1 MKILKKKVSIITS
14 IFGEFDEVPPL
25 PFGFDEAILVSDK
38 SIKSEW
44 TNVNLDLGSL
54 TPRLCAKIPKFRP
67 DLFTNSA
74 INVWIDASVRDPE
87 NWLHKACAHKIRT
100 REMVLFKHPE
110 RTNVF
115 EETSYSK
122 NLKKY
127 KNFQLDEQVNSYQKL
142 SSFDGKNLYAGG
154 VIVRRNTS
162 KLENFGNE
170 WFMEN
175 VVHSPQDQL
184 SLPHLIKKY
193 KINLAIF
200 EENLFSGPLKHVK
213 HRINDY

>member
-1 MKILKKKVSIITS
+1 MKFLKKKISILTS
-14 IFGEFDEVPPL
+14 IFGEFDEVPPV

-44 TNVNLDLGSL
+44 TNINLDLDSL
-54 TPRLCAKIPKFRP
+54 PPRLCAKIPKSRP
-67 DLFTNSA
+67 DLFTNSE
-74 INVWIDASVRDPE
+74 INVWIDACVRDPE
-87 NWLHKACAHKIRT
+87 NWLHQASVSKIRN

-110 RTNVF
+110 RTNIF
-115 EETSYSK
+115 EESYYSK

-127 KNFQLDEQVNSYQKL
+127 KNFQLDKQLNAYQKL
-142 SSFDGKNLYAGG
+142 SSFDGNNLYAGG

-162 KLENFGNE
+162 KLKYFGNE

-175 VVHSPQDQL
+175 VFHSPQDQL

-200 EENLFSGPLKHVK
+200 EENLFSGPLKFVK
-213 HRINDY
+213 HKINDY